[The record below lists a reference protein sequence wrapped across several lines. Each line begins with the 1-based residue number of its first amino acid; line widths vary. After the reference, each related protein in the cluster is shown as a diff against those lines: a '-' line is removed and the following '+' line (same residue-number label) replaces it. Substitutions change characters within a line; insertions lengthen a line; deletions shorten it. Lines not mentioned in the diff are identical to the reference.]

1 MGRQRGFTLVEL
13 LVVIAIIALLMAILM
28 PALNR
33 AREQGK
39 RAACLNNCKQ
49 LTLAWG
55 LYADD
60 NDDNIVNGN
69 TSLDGDPA
77 GGFNKDDDCWVYWP
91 GQNAP
96 EIDRI
101 QGIKDG
107 LLYKYCPNT
116 KLYKCPTGIRGEVV
130 TYAIVDAMNGYNA
143 IPGAEGQVVRSRA
156 KIRQSGLRA
165 LFLDEGRLSPASWTI
180 WYDQERWWDQITA
193 RHGDGT
199 NFSFVDGHCDYW
211 KWNDPRTLE
220 IAEMD
225 YDDWQNT
232 GRHGS
237 LSSPS
242 GNPDLPKVQK
252 AVWGKLGY

>member
-39 RAACLNNCKQ
+39 RAACLSDLKQ
-49 LTLAWG
+49 LTLAWN

-60 NDDNIVNGN
+60 NDDRIVNGN

-77 GGFNKDDDCWVYWP
+77 GGFNKDDACWVYWA
-91 GQNAP
+91 GRSEP
-96 EIDRI
+96 EEDRI

-107 LLYKYCPNT
+107 LLYRYCPNT

-130 TYAIVDAMNGYNA
+130 TYAIVDAMNGYDA
-143 IPGAEGQVVRSRA
+143 IPGADGQIVRSRMN
-156 KIRQSGLRA
+156 IRGSGLRA
-165 LFLDEGRLSPASWTI
+165 LFLDEGRLSPDSWTI
-180 WYDQERWWDQITA
+180 WYDDERWWDQITA

-232 GRHGS
+232 GRHGP

-242 GNPDLPKVQK
+242 DNPDLPKVQQ